1 MFLLQIAFYVGV
13 QVEEGSKSDSR
24 GLSPEMMQ
32 LGAVGAVKVAVRSLS
47 MGVGPSKSQKPYFSV
62 LSLVYYYLIRCK
74 GNVHDY
80 ASNCH
85 QSFECYQFPYSSFV
99 VSTIFYI
106 LTVSIQV
113 EVRSS
118 TCVSWVLV
126 HSIYFPLALCVVI
139 IFIMRPLL
147 QQ

>member
-1 MFLLQIAFYVGV
+1 
-13 QVEEGSKSDSR
+13 
-24 GLSPEMMQ
+24 MMQ

-85 QSFECYQFPYSSFV
+85 QSFECYRFPYSSFV

-126 HSIYFPLALCVVI
+126 HSIYFQSQTSRVATWIFELNTALPFETVVCI
-139 IFIMRPLL
+139 CAPHENIQKCIYTLPHS
-147 QQ
+147 QKC